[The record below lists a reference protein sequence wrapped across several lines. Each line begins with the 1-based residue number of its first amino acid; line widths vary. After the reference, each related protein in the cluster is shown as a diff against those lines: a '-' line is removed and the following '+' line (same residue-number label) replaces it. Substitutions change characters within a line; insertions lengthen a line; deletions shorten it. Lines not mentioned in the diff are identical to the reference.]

1 MVVRLVDRLS
11 LRGSIIALIIA
22 IGVIG
27 PLAAGWVHHSQL
39 VSRAR
44 AAAER
49 TVAAINAE
57 KAFQV
62 SASVNEAVSL
72 LGIIE
77 HDVEGHLSSIKNSTS
92 GRLDEVFVLDG
103 ETGEVLESTD
113 RAQLNKIRSEETYF
127 NAGRQG
133 LYIGP
138 PVYDLYRRK
147 SVSTVA
153 MPARRN
159 GRLLVLGAVL
169 SPVGFAKVLQTKST
183 AFKSEDSYLI
193 SSGNL
198 LVSPPRLAADT
209 GALVG
214 GVHETFV
221 NRCIAGQSAV
231 EDGTDYRGVAV
242 IVSYRWIETP
252 AACLV
257 TQIDIAEFDE
267 TLSGVAA
274 STALI
279 ALAVV
284 GGSLVAAFLV
294 FAPLFRRISNA
305 VKVFHSVSDGD
316 TTARLTPSV
325 YRELQTVTQ
334 GFAMM
339 VEERSRSEDELD
351 AARLEAETANRT
363 KSRFLAAIS
372 HELRTPLTG
381 VLGMLDLTERR
392 RSLAEVRHDI
402 EEARTAGRHLLS
414 LINQV
419 LDFSKIEANKIE
431 LTTKPFDPEALIRN
445 AAGLFEATARAKGIT
460 IETERTG
467 ILPEALV
474 GDAERLAQVLFNL
487 VGNAVKFT
495 AEGRVTVRYGTEPS
509 GTRCHR
515 LRVEVIDTGPGIS
528 SEGQALLF
536 REFSQI
542 DRLDAPSAS
551 GTGLGLAISA
561 GLMTRMGGN
570 IGVSSGGTGT
580 GSTFYID
587 LELEEGDRLASVESK
602 TGQIPS
608 RPLVILL
615 ADDVP
620 LNRDIIAQYLT
631 EEGHTVDTV
640 GDGVACLERLRS
652 GTQYDAVLMDV
663 NMPVLDGVEATRW
676 IRAEA
681 TTWSQIPIIGLTA
694 DAFTEQRDAYRM
706 AGMTDC
712 LPKPIE
718 WDQLLS
724 ALASVTGVAGASI
737 GDSQPVSVPVGLSS
751 AQDLEAVEL
760 LSAKQQGDLM
770 ARLGHGRTV
779 SLTHEVLTT
788 IEEQVDQMASLAD
801 DPERVRAIGH
811 AVRGVSG
818 NVGLTRIASGAG
830 LIEAAAR
837 ADQIDVALINA
848 LRDAVAA
855 TRQRYAAFA
864 EQTSTPHLEAIR
876 ETP

>member
-1 MVVRLVDRLS
+1 MGGLADRLS

-27 PLAAGWVHHSQL
+27 PLAAGWVHHAQL

-62 SASVNEAVSL
+62 SASVNEAVSF

-77 HDVEGHLSSIKNSTS
+77 QDIEGHLGSIQKRTG

-103 ETGEVLESTD
+103 RTGEVLESTD

-127 NAGRQG
+127 AAGRQG
-133 LYIGP
+133 LYISP
-138 PVYDLYRRK
+138 PVFDLYRRK
-147 SVSTVA
+147 SVLTIA

-159 GRLLVLGAVL
+159 GQLLVLGAVL

-183 AFKSEDSYLI
+183 AFQSEDSYLI
-193 SSGNL
+193 SRGNL
-198 LVSPPRLAADT
+198 LVSPPRLATDT
-209 GALVG
+209 GPLIG

-221 NRCIAGQSAV
+221 NRCIAGQTGV
-231 EDGTDYRGVAV
+231 EEGSDYRGAAV

-257 TQIDIAEFDE
+257 TQIDVAEFDQ
-267 TLSGVAA
+267 TLSGVAT
-274 STALI
+274 STALV
-279 ALAVV
+279 ALVVV

-305 VKVFHSVSDGD
+305 VTVFHSLTDGD
-316 TTARLTPSV
+316 TTARLAPSV
-325 YRELQTVTQ
+325 YREFQTVTQ
-334 GFAMM
+334 GFALM
-339 VEERSRSEDELD
+339 VEARNRAERELI
-351 AARLEAETANRT
+351 AARLDAETANRT
-363 KSRFLAAIS
+363 KSRFLAAVS

-381 VLGMLDLTERR
+381 VLGMLDLAERR
-392 RSLAEVRHDI
+392 RSLTEVRHDI

-431 LTTKPFDPEALIRN
+431 LTAKPFDPEALIRN
-445 AAGLFEATARAKGIT
+445 AAGLFEATARAKGIA
-460 IETERTG
+460 IETTRNGT
-467 ILPEALV
+467 LPAALV
-474 GDAERLAQVLFNL
+474 GDSERLAQVLINL
-487 VGNAVKFT
+487 IGNAVKFT
-495 AEGRVTVRYGTEPS
+495 SQGGVTVRYGAEPS
-509 GTRCHR
+509 GDRRHR

-536 REFSQI
+536 QEFSQI
-542 DRLDAPSAS
+542 DRVDASSAN

-561 GLMTRMGGN
+561 GLMSRMGGE
-570 IGVSSGGTGT
+570 IGVSSDGPGT
-580 GSTFYID
+580 GSTFHID
-587 LELEEGDRLASVESK
+587 LELDEGERLEPVESK
-602 TGQIPS
+602 IGRRPT
-608 RPLVILL
+608 RPLAILL
-615 ADDVP
+615 ADDVA
-620 LNRDIIAQYLT
+620 LNRDIIGQYLQ

-652 GTQYDAVLMDV
+652 GTGYDVVLMDV

-681 TTWSQIPIIGLTA
+681 TAWSAIPIIGLTA

-718 WDQLLS
+718 WEQLLS
-724 ALASVTGVAGASI
+724 TLASVANGADVATVDVQPETVPAASPEVQELAAI
-737 GDSQPVSVPVGLSS
+737 ELFSV
-751 AQDLEAVEL
+751 
-760 LSAKQQGDLM
+760 KQQDDLM
-770 ARLGHGRTV
+770 ARLGHVRTV
-779 SLTHEVLTT
+779 ELTRDVLATVT
-788 IEEQVDQMASLAD
+788 DQADQMASVID
-801 DPERVRAIGH
+801 DPQRLRAIGH
-811 AVRGVSG
+811 AVRGVSA
-818 NVGLTRIASGAG
+818 NVGLTRVAFGAG

-837 ADQIDVALINA
+837 DGQVDTDLIGA
-848 LRDAVAA
+848 LRDAVAETRHRYTAVAEQVA
-855 TRQRYAAFA
+855 TR
-864 EQTSTPHLEAIR
+864 HR
-876 ETP
+876 EKMH